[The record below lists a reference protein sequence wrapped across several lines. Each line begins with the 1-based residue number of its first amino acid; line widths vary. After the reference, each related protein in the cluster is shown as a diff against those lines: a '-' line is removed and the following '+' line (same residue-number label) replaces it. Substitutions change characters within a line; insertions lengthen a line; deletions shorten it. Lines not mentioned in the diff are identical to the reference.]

1 MKFCEYKLSNDL
13 KHITIRGKQY
23 GIPEWINKKTLN
35 EEKTM
40 EILLRAIGYTY
51 NIPLTEL
58 MDKPNVEIRFDSRDK
73 EIKKRRK
80 NECINQQSSKGKLLP
95 NT

>member
-13 KHITIRGKQY
+13 KHITIKGVEY

-58 MDKPNVEIRFDSRDK
+58 MDAPSIEIKFDNREK
-73 EIKKRRK
+73 NTKKRRK
-80 NECINQQSSKGKLLP
+80 NA
-95 NT
+95 

>member
-1 MKFCEYKLSNDL
+1 MKFCEYKLSKDL
-13 KHITIRGKQY
+13 KHITIKGTVY

-35 EEKTM
+35 KEKTM

-58 MDKPNVEIRFDSRDK
+58 MDKPNIPIRFDNKTR
-73 EIKKRRK
+73 EEKKNGRRK
-80 NECINQQSSKGKLLP
+80 QA
-95 NT
+95 

>member
-1 MKFCEYKLSNDL
+1 MKFCEYKLSKDL
-13 KHITIRGKQY
+13 KHITIKGTEY

-73 EIKKRRK
+73 ETKKRRK
-80 NECINQQSSKGKLLP
+80 KECQTSNFLQ
-95 NT
+95 

>member
-13 KHITIRGKQY
+13 KHITIKDKQY

-58 MDKPNVEIRFDSRDK
+58 MDKPNVEIRFDNRTK
-73 EIKKRRK
+73 EEKKNGRRK
-80 NECINQQSSKGKLLP
+80 Q
-95 NT
+95 T